1 MHQRRR
7 PVRPPI
13 TRLVAA
19 TVVAVALASVLT
31 VITSWSPL
39 CPLYDKWDPMWYLLQ
54 CWDGPPPSPEG

>member
-7 PVRPPI
+7 EVQQPRVRI
-13 TRLVAA
+13 VAA
-19 TVVAVALASVLT
+19 AVAAVAIASLWS
-31 VITSWSPL
+31 VIVSWSPL